1 MSNIRELMYG
11 PEYYGTSWT
20 LLGLAFLLG
29 AFCLVYIII
38 RATRKKKVKTLQSL
52 SPKPVKKIPIDTLK
66 IKYTNLLSQAVADFN
81 AHRIKASEAHQRISL
96 LARLFFCEARSFK
109 ADVMTLQDL
118 KKSRY
123 KALAAMIDEYYPN
136 EFDTLE
142 HDSVQAA
149 AEKARKLIE
158 EAR

>member
-11 PEYYGTSWT
+11 PEYFGAGWT

-29 AFCLVYIII
+29 AFCLAYAII

-52 SPKPVKKIPIDTLK
+52 SPKPVKKIPLADLQT
-66 IKYTNLLSQAVADFN
+66 KYSNLLNQTVADFN
-81 AHRIKASEAHQRISL
+81 SHRIKASEAHQRISML
-96 LARLFFCEARSFK
+96 VRLFFCEARGFK

-123 KALAAMIDEYYPN
+123 KELAAMIDEYYPN

-142 HDSVQAA
+142 RNSVQAA
-149 AEKARKLIE
+149 AEKAHQLIK
-158 EAR
+158 EAK